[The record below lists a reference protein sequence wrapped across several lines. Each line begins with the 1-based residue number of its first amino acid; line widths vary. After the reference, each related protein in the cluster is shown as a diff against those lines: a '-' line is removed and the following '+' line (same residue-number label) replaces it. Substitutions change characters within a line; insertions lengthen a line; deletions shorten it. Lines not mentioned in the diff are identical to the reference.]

1 MLVFDVLFVI
11 ACFVLLVMSVHILS
25 DRAERCR
32 SLALDRAAQAK
43 NLGEEL
49 QICQDIANSVP
60 GWQTRADLYSEAA
73 RAVRALRNQF
83 ESITVADPEEIRAMQ
98 DQLSKVTEER
108 DELAKSRSQ
117 LQDMVEVQR
126 QIIRKA
132 DADINH
138 AFNERDEKSARVA
151 GLEAQVEQL
160 SKSCDGLAE
169 QLNASRKV
177 ADDLRVA
184 AEKGRAPLYDVVLR
198 SRKEGSVIPL
208 IKEVRSYFSLGLK
221 EAKDLVDNMPSFLG
235 QGVTGITAQSIK
247 CRFEAAGGIV
257 TVRKVK

>member
-108 DELAKSRSQ
+108 DE
-117 LQDMVEVQR
+117 
-126 QIIRKA
+126 
-132 DADINH
+132 
-138 AFNERDEKSARVA
+138 ARATIA